1 MLVTVLQLYSFREF
15 GSLDVWAEEGAAG
28 GDGGNIS
35 NVQVLDGSSRLAD
48 KHILLIGILN

>member
-15 GSLDVWAEEGAAG
+15 GSLDVWAEEGAAA

-35 NVQVLDGSSRLAD
+35 NFQVLDGSSRLAD